1 MAFFIIHLTISQTI
15 LNISFR
21 MEIIKEKKQVILSIK
36 EYEALISRIEDLED
50 IITVQEVEA
59 DLDKAFGEGIPFDEY
74 KKMT

>member
-1 MAFFIIHLTISQTI
+1 
-15 LNISFR
+15 

-50 IITVQEVEA
+50 IITAQEVET

-74 KKMT
+74 KKLT